1 MFVDMLSRVQ
11 KARAEGKPKDTSS
24 LRTGIISGA
33 SVPEELMRQLFT
45 HLTMRDARVRSQS
58 LESNRIERSF
68 VEQLYCTVLCSV
80 H

>member
-45 HLTMRDARVRSQS
+45 HLTMSDARVRSLS
-58 LESNRIERSF
+58 RSSRIERSF